1 MGQDRQG
8 SNMFK
13 EVLQSIE
20 GIEFFTIVSMI
31 IFILFFI
38 GMTIWLFKVDKK
50 YIKQM
55 SELPLKEDDKNASDE
70 EINFN
75 NLTGGTNEV

>member
-1 MGQDRQG
+1 
-8 SNMFK
+8 MFK

-20 GIEFFTIVSMI
+20 GVEFYTIVSMI

-50 YIKQM
+50 YIKTM
-55 SELPLKEDDKNASDE
+55 SELPLNEKNNE
-70 EINFN
+70 VNNF
-75 NLTGGTNEV
+75 TGGTNEV

>member
-1 MGQDRQG
+1 
-8 SNMFK
+8 MFK

-55 SELPLKEDDKNASDE
+55 SELPLNEDNK
-70 EINFN
+70 EINN
-75 NLTGGTNEV
+75 YTGGTNEV

>member
-1 MGQDRQG
+1 
-8 SNMFK
+8 MFK

-75 NLTGGTNEV
+75 NLTGGTNEVLKTPQN

>member
-1 MGQDRQG
+1 
-8 SNMFK
+8 MFK

-20 GIEFFTIVSMI
+20 GVEFYTIVSMI

-55 SELPLKEDDKNASDE
+55 SELPLE
-70 EINFN
+70 EENN
-75 NLTGGTNEV
+75 EVSNLTGGTNEV

>member
-1 MGQDRQG
+1 
-8 SNMFK
+8 MFK

-20 GIEFFTIVSMI
+20 GVEFYTIVSMI

-38 GMTIWLFKVDKK
+38 GMTIWLFKVDRN
-50 YIKQM
+50 YIKTM
-55 SELPLKEDDKNASDE
+55 SELPLNE
-70 EINFN
+70 EINEVK

>member
-1 MGQDRQG
+1 
-8 SNMFK
+8 MFK
-13 EVLQSIE
+13 DVLQSIE
-20 GIEFFTIVSMI
+20 GIEFFAIVGMI

-50 YIKQM
+50 YIKKM
-55 SELPLKEDDKNASDE
+55 SELPLKEDNNEFS
-70 EINFN
+70 